1 MAERISMGARSA
13 KGGTNRRGNPQA
25 TGGSLKCEDDFSSS
39 TLRFCRRGLR
49 LCSWRCRRVGSSEIH
64 LGNLPGAFFRLEV
77 SVVTR
82 EAAEARHQ
90 AVREKR
96 DKRVVILTRL
106 VVAAALPGDAG
117 FRAPQPALQTRKNL
131 CWF

>member
-77 SVVTR
+77 NVVTR

-90 AVREKR
+90 AVREQR
-96 DKRVVILTRL
+96 NKRVVVLHHL
-106 VVAAALPGDAG
+106 VVTAARPRDAA
-117 FRAPQPALQTRKNL
+117 FRGRQVVLQTR
-131 CWF
+131 